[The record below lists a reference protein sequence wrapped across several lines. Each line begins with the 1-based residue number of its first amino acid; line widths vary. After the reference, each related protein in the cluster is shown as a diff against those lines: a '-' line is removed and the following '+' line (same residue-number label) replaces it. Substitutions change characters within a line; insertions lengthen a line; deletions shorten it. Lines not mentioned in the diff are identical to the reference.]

1 MDEELSVLKANHT
14 WEMIVFPPC
23 ASIIGS
29 KWIYSIKVKMDGTLD
44 RYKAWLVAQGY
55 KQEYD
60 IDYKETFALVATMTM
75 ALLSIATVRHWP
87 YGK

>member
-1 MDEELSVLKANHT
+1 MHPLLAANG
-14 WEMIVFPPC
+14 
-23 ASIIGS
+23 SIPS
-29 KWIYSIKVKMDGTLD
+29 KSSWIYKV
-44 RYKAWLVAQGY
+44 RLVAQGY

-60 IDYKETFALVATMTM
+60 VDYEETFAIIAAMTT